1 MALHTMRIGSG
12 VPRVAYLH
20 GLLGQ
25 GKNLATIAK
34 AVSATDP
41 GVLIDLPNHGRSPWT
56 STFGYADWADDVAAE
71 LRALLPP
78 GVPITVFGHSMGG
91 KTAMALALRHPTLV
105 RALVVADIAPDDSSH
120 GYGFA
125 RLVNG
130 LRTLPSMIKEYQF
143 HKGGCLL
150 FRIFTA
156 EHSGIISAA
165 AAGFSI

>member
-56 STFGYADWADDVAAE
+56 STFGYADWADARRRACATGRVRRTATMAA
-71 LRALLPP
+71 
-78 GVPITVFGHSMGG
+78 
-91 KTAMALALRHPTLV
+91 
-105 RALVVADIAPDDSSH
+105 
-120 GYGFA
+120 
-125 RLVNG
+125 
-130 LRTLPSMIKEYQF
+130 
-143 HKGGCLL
+143 
-150 FRIFTA
+150 
-156 EHSGIISAA
+156 
-165 AAGFSI
+165 